1 MAYLNQIANMLK
13 SKFGLER
20 RFALVTGA
28 SQGLGRSYALELAR
42 RGIDTLLVALPG
54 SGLDEVVKE
63 SRNLG
68 VMCVP
73 FEVDL
78 CDEDAMESFCTTINA
93 EYPIFM
99 LINNAGTGGTHYF
112 SSCSREYLE
121 HILHLNVW
129 VPTLLTRS
137 LLSNLRK
144 SDEAFILNVAS
155 MAAFTPTGFKTV
167 YPATKCFI
175 LHFSLGLREELRD
188 QGISVTTVTPGPM
201 KTNEDV
207 TRRIDCQGVFGRMGL
222 ATPDDVA
229 RISLKGLFRHKAVVL
244 PGWSNVIN
252 RILLFFLPV
261 NIQVRLMSRVV
272 SRELKST
279 VSQSNKASDF
289 GMMVSDN
296 PTVNGKKEYIEAV

>member
-1 MAYLNQIANMLK
+1 MYL
-13 SKFGLER
+13 SEFGHER

-28 SQGLGRSYALELAR
+28 SQGLGRSFALELAH
-42 RGIDTLLVALPG
+42 RGIDTLIVALPG
-54 SGLDEVVKE
+54 SGLDEVVRE
-63 SRNLG
+63 SRDLG

-78 CDEDAMESFCTTINA
+78 CDGDAMESFCATINA
-93 EYPIFM
+93 KYHIFM
-99 LINNAGTGGTHYF
+99 LINNAGTGGTNYF
-112 SSCSREYLE
+112 SSSSKGYLE
-121 HILHLNVW
+121 RILRLNVW
-129 VPTLLTRS
+129 VPTMLTRN
-137 LLSNLRK
+137 LLSNLRE
-144 SDEAFILNVAS
+144 SGEAFILNVAS

-167 YPATKCFI
+167 YPATKRFI

-207 TRRIDCQGVFGRMGL
+207 TRRIVCQGVFGRLGL
-222 ATPDDVA
+222 ATPDYVA

-261 NIQVRLMSRVV
+261 NLQVRLMSYVV
-272 SRELKST
+272 SRELECS
-279 VSQSNKASDF
+279 VSQSNKATDSKIR
-289 GMMVSDN
+289 VSNN
-296 PTVNGKKEYIEAV
+296 PSSNNKEEYIEAV